1 MAFEKKY
8 FYLIHIQ
15 YLGFRLHGWA
25 KQPDRKT
32 VHGLIDK
39 TLRFALGH
47 TDFKTMGTS
56 RTDAL
61 VSANHSAFELFLSQP
76 LGDSDDFLEV
86 FNQNLP
92 SDIRAFRVQEVDESF
107 NIINTAKTKHYE
119 YLFSFGKKPNP
130 LGASIMSFIQSD
142 LDLELMQQGADL
154 FLGKHNFGSFVTKP
168 KPNTNTV
175 REIILSEIVPNTKY
189 TASFFPEKSYIYR
202 ISSKG
207 FMRNQVRLMMGQ
219 LIQLGRNEISL
230 DDLKNLLVKGREKPL
245 TFIAPASGLI
255 LEQIDFDM

>member
-1 MAFEKKY
+1 MFQKKY
-8 FYLIHIQ
+8 FYLVHIQ

-47 TDFKTMGTS
+47 TQFKTMGTS

-61 VSANHSAFELFLSQP
+61 VSANHSAFELFLAQP
-76 LGDSDDFLEV
+76 LGNNDEFLDV

-92 SDIRAFRVQEVDESF
+92 SDIRALRVEEVDENF

-119 YLFSFGKKPNP
+119 YLFSYGKKAHPMS
-130 LGASIMSFIQSD
+130 ASIMSFIQND
-142 LDLELMQQGADL
+142 LDIELMKKGAEM
-154 FLGKHNFGSFVTKP
+154 FLGKHNFGTFVTKP
-168 KPNTNTV
+168 KPNTNFE
-175 REIILSEIVPNTKY
+175 REILISEIVPNTKY
-189 TASFFPEKSYIYR
+189 TASFFPEKSFIYR
-202 ISSKG
+202 ISAKG

-219 LIQLGRNEISL
+219 LIQLGRNEITL
-230 DDLKNLLVKGREKPL
+230 ADLEKMLTRGREKPL

-255 LEQIDFDM
+255 LESIDFEM